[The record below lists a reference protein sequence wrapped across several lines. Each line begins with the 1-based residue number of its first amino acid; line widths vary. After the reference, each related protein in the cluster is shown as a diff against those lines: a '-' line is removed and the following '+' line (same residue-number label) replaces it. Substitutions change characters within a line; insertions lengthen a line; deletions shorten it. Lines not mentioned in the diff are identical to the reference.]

1 MDGVPQDINGMI
13 EFDKA
18 VEKIGTDVEDRHRGR
33 RVGRDVL
40 LGTDDQTPG
49 APNINLNMQDPKH
62 WDVSGKVETKGSEKA
77 PMI

>member
-18 VEKIGTDVEDRHRGR
+18 LTRQGRGR

-40 LGTDDQTPG
+40 LGTDDQTLG